1 MQDPRD
7 RVAAPPALDFPM
19 RYGSQNRQTGLEIGG
34 KRWQHAVKM
43 SVAELKDSVLALA
56 PEERHEFV
64 AWVNRL
70 EADYGDVP
78 GEALDQLAAEIWDQ
92 DDRHAPP
99 THPAR

>member
-1 MQDPRD
+1 MSLAE
-7 RVAAPPALDFPM
+7 VK
-19 RYGSQNRQTGLEIGG
+19 QNIL
-34 KRWQHAVKM
+34 M
-43 SVAELKDSVLALA
+43 L
-56 PEERHEFV
+56 PEHERHEIV
-64 AWVNRL
+64 VWVNRL

>member
-1 MQDPRD
+1 
-7 RVAAPPALDFPM
+7 M
-19 RYGSQNRQTGLEIGG
+19 RQGSQNGQTGLEIKGE
-34 KRWQHAVKM
+34 RWQHGVKM

-56 PEERHEFV
+56 PEERHEFI